1 MGFDRSR
8 AVAQIA
14 AAIALGGRGGQQ
26 QLLAGNMPHQPLVP
40 SAAAPVPRD
49 ARHLGLMHGEDH
61 RGRGAGAPERVA
73 DIDNVADARTL
84 AAELTWNRRAQETLG
99 ARGGDRL
106 GRHAGIM
113 IDSGGVLGGDGR
125 DAFHAR
131 RQTFFRPEGPPA
143 TCRFRAGPRAAEAEC
158 LVAGRALID
167 VLTDTSPKRRMI
179 AKENRFPDHAMVRF
193 SRSHVE
199 AGTAKVAKRQR
210 R

>member
-1 MGFDRSR
+1 
-8 AVAQIA
+8 
-14 AAIALGGRGGQQ
+14 
-26 QLLAGNMPHQPLVP
+26 
-40 SAAAPVPRD
+40 
-49 ARHLGLMHGEDH
+49 MHGEDH

-131 RQTFFRPEGPPA
+131 RQTFFRPPKG
-143 TCRFRAGPRAAEAEC
+143 CLRRAGSGPARGPRKRNVWSPAA
-158 LVAGRALID
+158 
-167 VLTDTSPKRRMI
+167 
-179 AKENRFPDHAMVRF
+179 
-193 SRSHVE
+193 RS
-199 AGTAKVAKRQR
+199 
-210 R
+210 